1 MVSPP
6 CSPPSLSPCPCPC
19 PCRFSSGADL
29 HTTKKLLH
37 SLSKLLVRAYGPGGG
52 GVLLEGPPLVL
63 TKEGASI
70 LGHFDLRDYGTR
82 AHFL

>member
-1 MVSPP
+1 M
-6 CSPPSLSPCPCPC
+6 
-19 PCRFSSGADL
+19 
-29 HTTKKLLH
+29 
-37 SLSKLLVRAYGPGGG
+37 RAYGPGGG